1 MEKSSEAKPCKK
13 QCGSLYS
20 HRSPRAFERCSHLV
34 EMTFAFIVTPFESA
48 EWLRKIY
55 KRFSAKSGRV
65 PDLRA
70 LAGYDRGLTIE
81 SLTHEAKRMFAAL

>member
-1 MEKSSEAKPCKK
+1 MEKSGEAKPCKK

-55 KRFSAKSGRV
+55 KKFSRSQGVYLTFAL
-65 PDLRA
+65 LR
-70 LAGYDRGLTIE
+70 GMIGG
-81 SLTHEAKRMFAAL
+81 SLSKV